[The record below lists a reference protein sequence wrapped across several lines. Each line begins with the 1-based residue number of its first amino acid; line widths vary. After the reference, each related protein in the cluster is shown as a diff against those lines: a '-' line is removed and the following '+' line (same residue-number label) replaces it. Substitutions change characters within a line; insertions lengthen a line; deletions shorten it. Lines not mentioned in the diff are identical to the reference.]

1 VAHNRIVDRDIMP
14 ADLRMRHSGLVEAP
28 CIMLDMDQPRR
39 RQPGRFSP
47 DSAVLANIRIGSR
60 RAGGLS

>member
-1 VAHNRIVDRDIMP
+1 MAHNRIVDRDLTP
-14 ADLRMRHSGLVEAP
+14 ADLRMRHRGLVEAP
-28 CIMLDMDQPRR
+28 SIMLDMVQPRH
-39 RQPGRFSP
+39 RQPGRFST